1 MTKYTIRYNIGAYI
15 YESVIWT
22 SSSAAAMLWVET
34 IGGSNP
40 YVLEFK
46 DETV

>member
-1 MTKYTIRYNIGAYI
+1 MKEYRVRYNIGAYI

-22 SSSAAAMLWVET
+22 SSSGAAMLWVET

-40 YVLEFK
+40 TIVE
-46 DETV
+46 DTVEKV

>member
-1 MTKYTIRYNIGAYI
+1 MKKYTVRYNIGAYY

-22 SSSAAAMLWVET
+22 SSSVAAMLWVET

-40 YVLEFK
+40 YVVEFT
-46 DETV
+46 DEEV

>member
-1 MTKYTIRYNIGAYI
+1 MKKFTVRYNIGGYY

-34 IGGSNP
+34 IGGHNP
-40 YVLEFK
+40 
-46 DETV
+46 TVVEDPVEKV